1 MRRLVVCLAVTMM
14 VVGLAPRAGATESRS
29 QSLLYNLAFEDDT
42 DVFMFPH
49 LLPAYEGLYLHLPAN
64 ISNVYGGMIYN
75 FDENSAMGVYIH
87 RPLITAFEQYRI
99 AATDAGLAAAHPL
112 VIGMYPGDPG
122 LAQEPHL
129 AGQIFDIMYGTR
141 SWGLALRMH
150 LFSDASAQEGLLA
163 DPAEATSAFT
173 TELNAGFEVSRGFD
187 MRASFAF
194 RHENDVANALRIRA
208 GMRYLQP
215 GDHRVRLVLASE
227 LTFGVYLPDADGA
240 ETSFGLSLPFK
251 AGARF
256 TLIEDLLYVGL
267 LAGLDIQ
274 MLSLD
279 DEDMRFGVAIPT
291 LEMAAELQATSWFH
305 LRTAIKGGW
314 GIQLA
319 GPMDNTPKYEQMAFS
334 SGVGFDFG
342 PFSIDGVIQ
351 YQMWQNGPWLVGGV
365 PGLFGGVTLAYQ
377 WDEHASA
384 GMEDT
389 AAAPAP
395 AAKPAPR
402 PTPTPK
408 PAAKPAPKP
417 EEKAQPA
424 KKPEEKDEGGATFE
438 GWEE

>member
-1 MRRLVVCLAVTMM
+1 MKRLVACLAVTM
-14 VVGLAPRAGATESRS
+14 VVLALAPRAGATESRS

-64 ISNVYGGMIYN
+64 ISNVYGGLIYN
-75 FDENSAMGVYIH
+75 LDNNSAFGIYIH
-87 RPLITAFEQYRI
+87 RPLITAFDQYRMV
-99 AATDAGLAAAHPL
+99 ATDAGVAAANPL
-112 VIGMYPGDPG
+112 VLSLFPGNPG

-129 AGQIFDIMYGTR
+129 AGQIFDIMYGART
-141 SWGLALRMH
+141 WGIALRMH
-150 LFSDASAQEGLLA
+150 LFSDVSVQEGLLA
-163 DPAEATSAFT
+163 DPAEGTSAFT

-194 RHENDVANALRIRA
+194 RHENDLANTLRIRA

-215 GDHRVRLVLASE
+215 GNHRVRLVLASE
-227 LTFGVYLPDADGA
+227 LTFGILMPDADGA
-240 ETSFGLSLPFK
+240 DNHFGLSLPFK
-251 AGARF
+251 VGARF
-256 TLIEDLLYVGL
+256 TLIEDLLFVGL
-267 LAGLDIQ
+267 LGGLDIQ
-274 MLSLD
+274 MLKLG

-314 GIQLA
+314 GIQFA
-319 GPMDNTPKYEQMAFS
+319 GPGDNTPKYEQMAFS

-365 PGLFGGVTLAYQ
+365 AGLFGGVTLAYQ
-377 WDEHASA
+377 WGEDATA
-384 GMEDT
+384 QMEDT

-395 AAKPAPR
+395 RPVAKPAPK
-402 PTPTPK
+402 PAAK

-417 EEKAQPA
+417 AEKTEPA
-424 KKPEEKDEGGATFE
+424 KKPEEKEGATFE
-438 GWEE
+438 GWED